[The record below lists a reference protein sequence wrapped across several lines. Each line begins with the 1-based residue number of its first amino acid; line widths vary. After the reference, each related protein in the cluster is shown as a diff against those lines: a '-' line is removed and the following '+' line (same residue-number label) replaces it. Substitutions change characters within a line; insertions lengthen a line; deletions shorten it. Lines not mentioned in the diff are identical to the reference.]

1 MIQTPT
7 GKATDATAATLS
19 ASGDTVR
26 EETLSSVLGEFART
40 LNTGFP
46 VQGILD
52 HFVRRIVDVLPITSA
67 GVTLI
72 SAGVAPHYV
81 AASDDAALRFE
92 KLQSNI
98 GEGPCVRAYETG
110 QPVVVPDLL
119 EEQRFPRFAPAALTA
134 GLAAVFTFPLH
145 DGDGRLGALDL
156 YRDTPGE
163 LDARDMATAQ
173 TLADVAAA
181 YLLNAQARDELV
193 AAFELSQQNA
203 LHDPLTGL
211 VNRVLLQDR
220 IEHAAHIANG
230 SGNIAAI
237 LLVNI
242 DGFQLI
248 NETHGRQLGDQLLRA
263 VAERLADVVDSADTL
278 ARFADDKF
286 VILCENMDKAVNVDG
301 IAGRVD
307 AALVEPFALIGA
319 DRPVALTATIG
330 VVFAG
335 RANTMSTDLVTNAD
349 KVMLKAKKKLAAP
362 HQLIDL
368 RAALNKHLVKS
379 PERPG
384 TASSMAT
391 TYARQTS

>member
-1 MIQTPT
+1 MIEAPI
-7 GKATDATAATLS
+7 GKATDAAAAALS
-19 ASGDTVR
+19 ASGDPVR
-26 EETLSSVLGEFART
+26 EETLSSLLGEFART
-40 LNTGFP
+40 LSTDFP

-52 HFVRRIVDVLPITSA
+52 HFVQRIVDVLPITSA

-110 QPVVVPDLL
+110 QPVVVPDLRV
-119 EEQRFPRFAPAALTA
+119 EQRFPRFAPAALTA

-145 DGDGRLGALDL
+145 DGAGRLGALDL
-156 YRDTPGE
+156 YRDAPGE
-163 LDARDMATAQ
+163 LDPHDMATAQ
-173 TLADVAAA
+173 MLADVAAA

-193 AAFELSQQNA
+193 AAAELSQDNA

-211 VNRVLLQDR
+211 VNRPLLQDR
-220 IEHAAHIANG
+220 IEHAAHVANG
-230 SGNIAAI
+230 SGTVAAI
-237 LLVNI
+237 LFVNI

-263 VAERLADVVDSADTL
+263 VAERLAGVVDSADTV

-286 VILCENMDKAVNVDG
+286 VILCENMDSAHDVDG

-307 AALVEPFALIGA
+307 AALLEPFALVGA
-319 DRPVALTATIG
+319 DQPLAVTASIG

-335 RANTMSTDLVTNAD
+335 LASAMSTDLVTKAD
-349 KVMLKAKKKLAAP
+349 KTMHNAKKKRDAP
-362 HQLIDL
+362 HELIDL
-368 RAALNKHLVKS
+368 RAALNKHRGK
-379 PERPG
+379 RAQRGG
-384 TASSMAT
+384 TASSIAAT
-391 TYARQTS
+391 LARKAQ

>member
-1 MIQTPT
+1 MVQPQRSE
-7 GKATDATAATLS
+7 ATDTAAALPS
-19 ASGDTVR
+19 SGQTGR
-26 EETLSSVLGEFART
+26 EETLSSVLGELART
-40 LNTGFP
+40 LTTDFP

-52 HFVRRIVDVLPITSA
+52 HFVKRIVEVLPITSA

-92 KLQSNI
+92 QLQSNI

-110 QPVVVPDLL
+110 QPVVVPDLRV
-119 EEQRFPRFAPAALTA
+119 ERRFPKFAPAAVTA
-134 GLAAVFTFPLH
+134 GLGAVFTFPLH

-156 YRDTPGE
+156 YRDSPGE
-163 LDARDMATAQ
+163 LDAHDMEAAQ

-181 YLLNAQARDELV
+181 FLLNAQARDQLV
-193 AAFELSQQNA
+193 AAFELLQSNT

-220 IEHAAHIANG
+220 IEHAAHLANG
-230 SGNIAAI
+230 SDNVAAI
-237 LLVNI
+237 LFVNI
-242 DGFQLI
+242 DAFQLI

-263 VAERLADVVDSADTL
+263 IAERLAGVVDSADTL

-286 VILCENMDKAVNVDG
+286 VILCENIDSAVNVDG
-301 IAGRVD
+301 IVGRVD
-307 AALVEPFALIGA
+307 AALLEPFALIGA
-319 DRPVALTATIG
+319 DRPVALTASIG

-335 RANTMSTDLVTNAD
+335 SAKAISNDLVVKAD
-349 KVMLKAKKKLAAP
+349 KAMLAAKKELAAP

-368 RAALNKHLVKS
+368 RVVLNKHLVKS
-379 PERPG
+379 SEVQG
-384 TASSMAT
+384 TASSMVT
-391 TYARQTS
+391 TLARQNS